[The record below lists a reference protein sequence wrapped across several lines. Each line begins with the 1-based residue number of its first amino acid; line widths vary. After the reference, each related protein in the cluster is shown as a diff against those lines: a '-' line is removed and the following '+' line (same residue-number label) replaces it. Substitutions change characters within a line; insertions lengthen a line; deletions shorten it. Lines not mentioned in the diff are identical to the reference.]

1 MIRRDDAGF
10 VQAPALAT
18 SGSETSRAGSQARES
33 GAAAMNLL
41 ALDTSTEQAVVTLAS
56 GSGEILTAEPGPGR
70 RHGRDL
76 IPQLRDLLAR
86 GGIRP
91 GELDAIAVGVGPG
104 SYTGLRVGVTAA
116 KTLAYATGATLLA
129 VDSLHVI
136 GRNAPDEASRIVVI
150 ADAQRNDLYVARLTR
165 TAPSLPPSPDGETR
179 IEPLDAWVRSLES
192 GTVVLGPALDL
203 PRIRSAVPSEFLAP
217 PEVPNHPIARHLLD
231 LARDAFQAGRR
242 ENPWL
247 LEPCYLRRSAAED
260 QWDARGPRP
269 RG

>member
-1 MIRRDDAGF
+1 
-10 VQAPALAT
+10 
-18 SGSETSRAGSQARES
+18 
-33 GAAAMNLL
+33 MNLL

-56 GSGEILTAEPGPGR
+56 GSGQILSAESEAGR

-76 IPQLRDLLAR
+76 IPQLRDLLAA

-116 KTLAYATGATLLA
+116 KTLAYATGAALVA

-136 GRNAPDEASRIVVI
+136 GRNAPDGPTRIAVI
-150 ADAQRNDLYVARLTR
+150 ADAQRNDLYLASLTR
-165 TAPSLPPSPDGETR
+165 TFPGLPPCPDGETR
-179 IEPLDAWVRSLES
+179 IEPLDSWVKSLEP

-203 PRIRSAVPSEFLAP
+203 PRIRSAVPSEFLAAP
-217 PEVPNHPIARHLLD
+217 DVSNHPKARHLLD
-231 LARDAFQAGRR
+231 LARAAFQAGRR

-247 LEPCYLRRSAAED
+247 LEPSYLRRSAAED
-260 QWDARGPRP
+260 QWHARGAGPRS
-269 RG
+269 